1 MKHTIEIST
10 ADALLIVQLLR
21 ENQLEN
27 EKDKLV
33 AERLKYEIICQVN
46 KDLSE

>member
-10 ADALLIVQLLR
+10 AEALLVIQLLR

-27 EKDKLV
+27 ETDKLV
-33 AERLKYEIICQVN
+33 AERLKYEIISKVN
-46 KDLSE
+46 EDLRK

>member
-27 EKDKLV
+27 KTDKLV
-33 AERLKYEIICQVN
+33 AEKLKYEIISQVN
-46 KDLSE
+46 EDLRD